1 MKDYPIL
8 KTSLNWLQV
17 MNQNDF
23 FEVLIT
29 LQNEEEE
36 NQIFLEGIL

>member
-1 MKDYPIL
+1 MMDYPIL

-17 MNQNDF
+17 MKQNDF
-23 FEVLIT
+23 FEALIT
-29 LQNEEEE
+29 LQNEEEK